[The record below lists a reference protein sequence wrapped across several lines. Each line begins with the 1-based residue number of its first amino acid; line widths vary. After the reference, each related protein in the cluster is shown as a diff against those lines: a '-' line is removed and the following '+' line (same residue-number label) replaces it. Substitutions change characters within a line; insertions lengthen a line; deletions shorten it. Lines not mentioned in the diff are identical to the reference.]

1 MDTIITNRTKEIRK
15 NLKELQ
21 DKLKVA
27 ITILGKKVTIAGESL
42 DEYEAMNVIDAIASG
57 FSAKK
62 ALTLLDEDN
71 IFRKLHI
78 KDFTRRKDLKE
89 VRARIIG
96 REGRTKH
103 TLENI
108 ANCEIAIQENT
119 ISIIGTAE
127 SIDNITTAI
136 KNIVRGTK
144 QANAYNFLERINS
157 AKRGKPFK

>member
-1 MDTIITNRTKEIRK
+1 MDTILTNRTREIRK
-15 NLKELQ
+15 NLKELEE
-21 DKLKVA
+21 KLKVS
-27 ITILGKKVTIAGESL
+27 ITITGKKVTISGEPL
-42 DEYEAMNVIDAIASG
+42 DEYESMNVLDAIASG

-62 ALTLLDEDN
+62 ALLILDEDN

-89 VRARIIG
+89 VRGRIIG
-96 REGRTKH
+96 KEGKTKH

-108 ANCEIAIQENT
+108 ADCMIAIQENT
-119 ISIIGTAE
+119 ISVIGTAE

-144 QANAYNFLERINS
+144 QANAYNFLERIN
-157 AKRGKPFK
+157 AQKRGKVFK